1 MSLGYV
7 VIEWNQAS
15 KQPSIYAG
23 ADLCDTLDEAIE
35 VKQWAI
41 SQTRLRGR
49 RETYG
54 IARVVLDEP
63 YESWEQ

>member
-15 KQPSIYAG
+15 QCPKLYDDEI
-23 ADLCDTLDEAIE
+23 LDTLDEAIE
-35 VKQWAI
+35 LKRHGI
-41 SQTRLRGR
+41 QTAKARGR

-54 IARVVLDEP
+54 IARVTLDEP
-63 YESWEQ
+63 YESWER